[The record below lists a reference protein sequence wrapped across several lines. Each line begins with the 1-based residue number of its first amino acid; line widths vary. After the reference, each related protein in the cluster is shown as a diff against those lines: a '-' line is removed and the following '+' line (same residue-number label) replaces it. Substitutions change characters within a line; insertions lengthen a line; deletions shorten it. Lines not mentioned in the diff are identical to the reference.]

1 MSKAR
6 IATSRE
12 SDPRKVLEAACD
24 LYESGERRRSI
35 KLFKLAAADGVIEAQ
50 INLANIYD
58 TGDGVK
64 RDFEAARYWY
74 KRAISQGSPEA
85 AYNLG
90 ISYLNRDNF
99 RWTRH
104 WLLVAESLGDEDAK
118 ELLAGLP

>member
-1 MSKAR
+1 MSKTR
-6 IATSRE
+6 IATSRQ

-35 KLFKLAAADGVIEAQ
+35 KLFKQAAADGVTEAQ
-50 INLANIYD
+50 VNLANIYD
-58 TGDGVK
+58 AGDGVK

-74 KRAISQGSPEA
+74 KRAIDQGSPEA

-99 RWTRH
+99 RWARY
-104 WLLVAESLGDEDAK
+104 WLLIAEKLGDEDAK